1 MRVNVLLMAL
11 ATLLASSGAVQE
23 STETQLSRMLAIP
36 TIDQK
41 QAASA
46 RSRFLREHKATAEEN
61 EVDNESEENEVD
73 NESEESDGSEERTG
87 VNKYVV
93 DSVSH
98 IVRGESAG
106 KRRKINLLGETV
118 PQIKRAGFPVSAKVD
133 VDDLLNPI
141 RLNGL
146 LARDDELEASLIRV
160 WRSASPDLRNAAIQK
175 ILNDG
180 NLADYRQLIEALRQ
194 ITR

>member
-61 EVDNESEENEVD
+61 EVDNESEE
-73 NESEESDGSEERTG
+73 SDGSEERTG
-87 VNKYVV
+87 VDKYVV
-93 DSVSH
+93 NSVFH
-98 IVRGESAG
+98 IARGESAA
-106 KRRKINLLGETV
+106 KRRKINLPGEIV
-118 PQIKRAGFPVSAKVD
+118 PQIKRSGFPVSAKVD

-141 RLNGL
+141 RLDGV
-146 LARDDELEASLIRV
+146 LAKEDDMEAALMRL
-160 WRSASPDLRNAAIQK
+160 WGFASPDVRKAAIQK
-175 ILNDG
+175 ILNDQE
-180 NLADYRQLIEALRQ
+180 LAKYLPLFEALKQ
-194 ITR
+194 STR